1 MGSLNITSALG
12 SFTTIKE
19 SNSTVTKENGHAGDN
34 KKKPATITKKGRAIL
49 GRSCSNKDRIDTK
62 LVAKEDDIKIAKEGP
77 KTVTEKMAPPT
88 RMRRAAPSRSTGPSE
103 PSRKP
108 LGAKK

>member
-19 SNSTVTKENGHAGDN
+19 SNSTVTKENGHAEDN
-34 KKKPATITKKGRAIL
+34 KKKPDTIIKKGRAIL
-49 GRSCSNKDRIDTK
+49 GRSCSNKDRTDTK

-77 KTVTEKMAPPT
+77 KTVTEKGGTTNNDASGSSVPVYRAIRAIKKAT
-88 RMRRAAPSRSTGPSE
+88 RS
-103 PSRKP
+103 
-108 LGAKK
+108 

>member
-19 SNSTVTKENGHAGDN
+19 SNSTVTKENGHAEDN
-34 KKKPATITKKGRAIL
+34 KKKPDTIIKKGRAIL

-62 LVAKEDDIKIAKEGP
+62 LPIIKEASNGKKIKNL
-77 KTVTEKMAPPT
+77 KTN
-88 RMRRAAPSRSTGPSE
+88 
-103 PSRKP
+103 
-108 LGAKK
+108 